1 MSKTKKIAMILL
13 SILLVGSITG
23 CGEKKPRFEPLH
35 MSVDGTEIL
44 LGEATL
50 QTFIDAGYKVT
61 LDRNLKQDI
70 AGGTMPAMTYDVAA
84 YVSKDN
90 DIVGMVG
97 FLNNTKDIIPLE
109 ECIVNEYEIKYKDP
123 SSSASYNTDNIL
135 VDGVNL
141 KGMQVEDVKKAFEG
155 KGEDFKE
162 FENPDG
168 SVGVISFEIDK
179 VNISVSF
186 DYTTREATTTDI
198 KIFLTYFE

>member
-61 LDRNLKQDI
+61 LDRSLKQDI
-70 AGGTMPAMTYDVAA
+70 AGETMPAMTYDVAT
-84 YVSKDN
+84 YISKDN
-90 DIVGMVG
+90 DIVGMVS
-97 FLNNTKDIIPLE
+97 FLNNTKDTIPLE

-155 KGEDFKE
+155 KTKEFKE
-162 FENPDG
+162 YENPDG
-168 SVGVISFEIDK
+168 SVAIVSFEINK
-179 VNISVSF
+179 VDISVSF
-186 DYTTREATTTDI
+186 DYTTKEATTTNI